1 MTDCGEEDSVVTFTS
16 ADEVGIVGGF
26 GSGKRVLVVI
36 KVIRI
41 HLGVN

>member
-1 MTDCGEEDSVVTFTS
+1 VTNCGEEDSVVTFTR

-26 GSGKRVLVVI
+26 GSGKRILVVM